1 MSENSFE
8 NSTYSENN
16 SYDEASSN
24 PPESLNSPSNN
35 VDDDFGGNGVYG
47 SRLTADLL
55 TSLPVLTTVASAAS
69 SSAAYRSSHVI
80 EDIYNYAEFL
90 IATFT
95 SFRIIISKSHFLNK
109 SITN

>member
-35 VDDDFGGNGVYG
+35 VDDDFGGNGGVYG

-80 EDIYNYAEFL
+80 YDIL
-90 IATFT
+90 C
-95 SFRIIISKSHFLNK
+95 
-109 SITN
+109 

>member
-80 EDIYNYAEFL
+80 EDIYIY
-90 IATFT
+90 
-95 SFRIIISKSHFLNK
+95 IIMLNF
-109 SITN
+109 